1 MDDVVNFVGA
11 IICAILILLMATG
24 LFFICNKS
32 YYDLGC
38 VFTDTI
44 YKTRSEENSVVSSRR
59 IMIYERK
66 EDGVI
71 TLYKEF
77 NLPKSKYIFVSTNN
91 EE

>member
-11 IICAILILLMATG
+11 IICGILILLMATG
-24 LFFICNKS
+24 LFFIFNKS
-32 YYDLGC
+32 HYDVGC
-38 VFTDTI
+38 VFADTI
-44 YKTRSEENSVVSSRR
+44 YKSRSEENSVVSSRR

-77 NLPKSKYIFVSTNN
+77 NLPKGKYIFVSTNN

>member
-24 LFFICNKS
+24 LFFIYNKD

-44 YKTRSEENSVVSSRR
+44 YKSKSEEKSVVSSRR
-59 IMIYERK
+59 IMIYEKK

-77 NLPKSKYIFVSTNN
+77 NLPKGKYIFVSTNN